1 MENPKTRS
9 TDETEILTTSVQWRH
24 EARPYCRHYRGG
36 ASRGC
41 SKKAADKPDTRGWFI
56 ESYNNGIVTV
66 QHEGNTY
73 KARCDISRYSNSVND
88 PNVHT
93 LPTCNSV
100 IDFVGQNLQPF
111 EGKQKD
117 ANGRT
122 INMWSIGSTLALRI
136 LHDTTWRQDEF
147 VITSVTA
154 TKTP

>member
-1 MENPKTRS
+1 MKPRFS
-9 TDETEILTTSVQWRH
+9 PH
-24 EARPYCRHYRGG
+24 PYNGG
-36 ASRGC
+36 MKPALVAAIIGAGLLAGC
-41 SKKAADKPDTRGWFI
+41 SNKAATDKPDARGWFI

-73 KARCDISRYSNSVND
+73 KARCDISRYSNSGND

-93 LPTCNSV
+93 LPTCDSV

-122 INMWSIGSTLALRI
+122 INMWSVGSTLALRI